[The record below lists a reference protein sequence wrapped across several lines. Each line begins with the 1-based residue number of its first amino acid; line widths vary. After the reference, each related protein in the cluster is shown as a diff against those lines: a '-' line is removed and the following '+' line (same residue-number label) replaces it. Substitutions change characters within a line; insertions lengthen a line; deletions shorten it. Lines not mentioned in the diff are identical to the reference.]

1 MCLIFNK
8 YEIYLKTLKYLLN
21 LLFMKKFNLFK
32 TLVLF
37 LSIGIASCSSN
48 STDDSAGSGTGGVAG
63 NGALVLTVDKTRV
76 YDNSVVNFIVRDVS
90 GANVTSTATIT
101 VSGQATSGGVVLL
114 AGVGTKTA
122 TATLGTQT
130 SNSLTVE
137 VIPIRFTTKMLIED
151 YTGTWCVWCPRMS
164 KSIQDLHAGQDGD
177 RMIAVAVHNGS
188 SFAFPLEAQMRSR
201 FGINSFPTG
210 ILNRDSEWSPST
222 SHAMNLSQPR
232 ALLNGFR
239 PVGLA
244 INSSVSGSL
253 VNALVKVGFDFDQ
266 TGTKLVAV
274 LLENGRIANQANFTN
289 NYGGGNPLVGFVHNE
304 ILRANFTDI
313 FGDVIPDTA
322 AVGGG
327 EYTVN
332 LSVAIPSG
340 VNTANMEVVAFVLNS
355 ANKVINVQ
363 RAAVGVNQG
372 FD

>member
-1 MCLIFNK
+1 LIYNN
-8 YEIYLKTLKYLLN
+8 YDIYLKNLKYLLN
-21 LLFMKKFNLFK
+21 LLFMKNSYFFK
-32 TLVLF
+32 IFILF
-37 LSIGIASCSSN
+37 LAMGIISCSSN
-48 STDDSAGSGTGGVAG
+48 STDYSGGGFTDG
-63 NGALVLTVDKTRV
+63 LVLSVNKTRV
-76 YDNSVVNFIVRDVS
+76 YQNDGVS
-90 GANVTSTATIT
+90 FTVLNGSGVNVTSTASIS
-101 VSGQATSGGVVLL
+101 VDGVPISGSFAVMTSLGN
-114 AGVGTKTA
+114 KTA
-122 TATLGTQT
+122 VATLNNVS
-130 SNSLTVE
+130 SNNVTVL
-137 VIPIRFTTKMLIED
+137 VITPSYTTKMLIED

-164 KSIQDLHAGQDGD
+164 KSIQDLHAGQDGS

-201 FGINSFPTG
+201 FGINGFPTG
-210 ILNRDSEWSPST
+210 ILNRDSEWSAST
-222 SHAMNLSQPR
+222 SHAMDLNQPR
-232 ALLNGFR
+232 ALLSGFR
-239 PVGLA
+239 PLGLA
-244 INSSVSGSL
+244 INSSISGSL
-253 VNALVKVGFDFDQ
+253 VNTAVKVGFDIDQ
-266 TGTKLVAV
+266 TGIKLVAV
-274 LLENGRIANQANFTN
+274 LLENGRIANQANATN

-340 VNTANMEVVAFVLNS
+340 VNTANMEIVAFVLNS